1 MRDAEKTK
9 EELLKESDQLRLKV
23 AELEKS
29 IQLKTNDA
37 LIESESR
44 LSSIYD
50 TVADVIFYLEVK
62 SKGVYQFNS
71 VNKSFCKATGLSEDM
86 IVGKLVNEVIPEPT
100 LTMVLK
106 KYKQAINKKSIVS
119 WEETSDYPVGR
130 LTGDVSIAP
139 IFDTNGRCTHLVG
152 SVHDITIRKKAD
164 EELKSSEE
172 RLKILFEFAPDAYYL
187 SDLSG
192 IFIDGNKAAEKL
204 MGFKKEEIIGKSFLK
219 LKLLSVK
226 ELFKASKLLLKNV
239 QGKGTGPDQ
248 FTLNCKNGSQ
258 IQVEISTYPV
268 KIKGKTV
275 VLGIARDIT
284 ERKKAEQLLKDSE
297 YLLRK
302 SQKIAVLGS
311 YILDITNGIWNSS
324 PVLDDIFG
332 INKKYI
338 KNIDTWVKFVHT
350 DDRDMMRD
358 YFATNVLT
366 NHETFDKVYRIK
378 RINDKQVRWVH
389 GLGELEFD
397 DDGNPIKMMGTIQ
410 DITKR
415 KQLEEAQHQ
424 YEHIVSS
431 STDMLAFMDNN
442 YTYLTVNVAYLEA
455 FGLTSEQLI
464 GKTVTDVFGKEFFKT
479 VIKPKADLCLSGKVV
494 NYQDWFDFSATGR
507 CYMDINYYPY
517 YSDGNKIMGFVVN
530 GRNIT
535 GRKQL
540 ENEMLDQRNKLDR
553 ILEGTNA
560 GTWDWNIPSGKCVFN
575 DRWAEIM
582 GKTLKELEPNDIN
595 TWINNVHPDDLPKAN
610 EMLNK
615 VFNKELDY
623 FDVVF
628 RQPHKNGSWIW
639 VNARGKVVEWL
650 ADGKP
655 LQMSGTHLDIT
666 KQMQAQEELRKHRDH
681 LEQLVKERTAEVD
694 EKNKKLSDQMKVFV
708 GRELTIRNLENRIK
722 ALGGK

>member
-258 IQVEISTYPV
+258 IPVEISTYPV

-297 YLLRK
+297 YLLRE

-415 KQLEEAQHQ
+415 KQVED
-424 YEHIVSS
+424 
-431 STDMLAFMDNN
+431 TLATHRQRL
-442 YTYLTVNVAYLEA
+442 TY
-455 FGLTSEQLI
+455 
-464 GKTVTDVFGKEFFKT
+464 
-479 VIKPKADLCLSGKVV
+479 
-494 NYQDWFDFSATGR
+494 
-507 CYMDINYYPY
+507 
-517 YSDGNKIMGFVVN
+517 
-530 GRNIT
+530 
-535 GRKQL
+535 
-540 ENEMLDQRNKLDR
+540 

-708 GRELTIRNLENRIK
+708 GRELKIRDLENRIK

>member
-1 MRDAEKTK
+1 MKNTEKTK
-9 EELLKESDQLRLKV
+9 EQLSEENDQLRLKV
-23 AELEKS
+23 TELEKS
-29 IQLKTNDA
+29 VQLKTNDE

-44 LSSIYD
+44 LSLIYD
-50 TVADVIFYLEVK
+50 TVADVIFYLGVK
-62 SKGVYQFNS
+62 SKGVYQFIS

-100 LTMVLK
+100 LTMALK

-152 SVHDITIRKKAD
+152 SVHDITIRKKA
-164 EELKSSEE
+164 
-172 RLKILFEFAPDAYYL
+172 
-187 SDLSG
+187 
-192 IFIDGNKAAEKL
+192 
-204 MGFKKEEIIGKSFLK
+204 
-219 LKLLSVK
+219 
-226 ELFKASKLLLKNV
+226 
-239 QGKGTGPDQ
+239 
-248 FTLNCKNGSQ
+248 
-258 IQVEISTYPV
+258 
-268 KIKGKTV
+268 
-275 VLGIARDIT
+275 
-284 ERKKAEQLLKDSE
+284 EQLLKDSE
-297 YLLRK
+297 YLLRE

-464 GKTVTDVFGKEFFKT
+464 GKTVADVFGKEFFKT

-494 NYQDWFDFSATGR
+494 NYQDWFDFSATGQ

-560 GTWDWNIPSGKCVFN
+560 GTWDWNIPSGECVFN
-575 DRWAEIM
+575 ERWAEIM
-582 GKTLKELEPNDIN
+582 GYSLEELMPVDIN

-628 RQPHKNGSWIW
+628 RQPHKDGNWVW
-639 VNARGKVVEWL
+639 VNARGKVVEWSD
-650 ADGKP
+650 DGKP
-655 LQMSGTHLDIT
+655 FQMSGTHLDIT
-666 KQMQAQEELRKHRDH
+666 KQMQAQEELAKHRKN
-681 LEQLVKERTAEVD
+681 LEALVEERTKELED
-694 EKNKKLSDQMKVFV
+694 KNKELNNAMKVFV
-708 GRELTIRNLENRIK
+708 GRELKIRDLENRIK